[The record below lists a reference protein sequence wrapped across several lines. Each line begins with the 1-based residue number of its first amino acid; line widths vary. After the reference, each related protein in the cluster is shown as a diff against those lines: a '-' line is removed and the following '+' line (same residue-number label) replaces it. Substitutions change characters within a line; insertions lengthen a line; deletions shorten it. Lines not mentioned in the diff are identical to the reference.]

1 MYYTMYDQK
10 ELPDLIRKVLN
21 SREPKRIHDAPA
33 HCRHAGV
40 LIPLILE
47 KGVHK
52 VLFTKR
58 THKVEHHKGQFSFP
72 GGATDDE
79 DRSIEETVLRES
91 YEEIGLAGENVALLG
106 RIDEFFTRVSSFV
119 VHPFVGLIPSTYEFI
134 ISEIEVERLIKVPW
148 DTLIMNNLENKK
160 YTVASEGVAYQTPA
174 YEYNGDLIW
183 GATAHMMDNLITIL
197 NHKCSLPEK
206 KK

>member
-1 MYYTMYDQK
+1 MYDQK
-10 ELPDLIRKVLN
+10 ELPDLIRKALN
-21 SREPKRIHDAPA
+21 FREPKRIHDAPA

-40 LIPLILE
+40 LIPLMLE

-58 THKVEHHKGQFSFP
+58 TNKVEHHKGQFSFP
-72 GGATDDE
+72 GGAVDDE

-91 YEEIGLAGENVALLG
+91 YEEIGLAGKDVEILG
-106 RIDEFFTRVSSFV
+106 RVDDFHTQWSNFV
-119 VHPFVGLIPSTYEFI
+119 VHPFVGLIPSPYEFI

-148 DTLIMNNLENKK
+148 DTLAMNYMENKK
-160 YTVASEGVAYQTPA
+160 YTVASGGLAYQAPA
-174 YEYNGDLIW
+174 YKYNRDLIW
-183 GATAHMMDNLITIL
+183 GATARMMENLITIL
-197 NHKCSLPEK
+197 DHKCSLPEK